1 MDVGPLLEGPV
12 HPRDQVEL
20 VFVFGERLERWGQI
34 LERFDTWGRS
44 LLAQ

>member
-20 VFVFGERLERWGQI
+20 VFVFGERLERWSQS
-34 LERFDTWGRS
+34 LERFDTWVRI